1 MKKLFALFLLVVSIS
16 GSVTI
21 VTSPYAEARSS
32 RSSSSDVYVKG
43 YTRSNGT
50 YVAPYYR
57 TRPDSSRTNNYG
69 CIDYGRCR

>member
-1 MKKLFALFLLVVSIS
+1 MKKILALFLLFLSVSS
-16 GSVTI
+16 SVA
-21 VTSPYAEARSS
+21 VLTSPYVEARSS
-32 RSSSSDVYVKG
+32 RSSPNDIYVKG

-57 TRPDSSRTNNYG
+57 TKRDNSRMNNYS